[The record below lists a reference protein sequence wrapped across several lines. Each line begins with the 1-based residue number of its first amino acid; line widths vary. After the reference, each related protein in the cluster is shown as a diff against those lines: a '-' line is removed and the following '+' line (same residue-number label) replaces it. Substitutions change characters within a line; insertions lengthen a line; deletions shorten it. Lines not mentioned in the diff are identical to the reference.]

1 MRGIRLS
8 TAVALIVATAALVAC
23 APGATVER
31 EPPFNARWSGPI
43 ETVAL
48 VMSPP
53 SRALQPLATSA
64 YNLTSIEFARHPY
77 ARQRFD
83 VVERAALDQVLD
95 EIGLGQ
101 SGLVDTRTA
110 PQLGRLLGARYVIM
124 FDVVNASV
132 RPGGLRGLDLG
143 GFVVGGGWAD
153 LDVTIAVRLV
163 DVETG
168 RVRANGSG
176 RVAETIMTGLS
187 IEGLDFGSPATR
199 ELVLNLVPEAAMRA
213 LNDLFRQIAS

>member
-1 MRGIRLS
+1 MSSAVVLVLA
-8 TAVALIVATAALVAC
+8 TVALVGCT
-23 APGATVER
+23 PGATVQR
-31 EPPFNARWSGPI
+31 EGPTPLPPWNGPI

-53 SRALQPLATSA
+53 SRALQQLATSA
-64 YNLTSIEFARHPY
+64 YNLASIEFVRHPY

-83 VVERAALDQVLD
+83 AVERSALERVLD

-101 SGLVDTRTA
+101 SGLVDTRSA
-110 PQLGRLLGARYVIM
+110 PQLGQLLGARHVIL
-124 FDVVNASV
+124 FDLVNASV

-143 GFVVGGGWAD
+143 GVVVGGGWAD
-153 LDVTIAVRLV
+153 LDVTIAVRMV

-176 RVAETIMTGLS
+176 RVTSTVMTGLS
-187 IEGLDFGSPATR
+187 VEGLDFGSPATR
-199 ELVLNLVPEAAMRA
+199 DLVLDLVPEAAMRA
-213 LNDLFRQIAS
+213 LNDLFRQISS